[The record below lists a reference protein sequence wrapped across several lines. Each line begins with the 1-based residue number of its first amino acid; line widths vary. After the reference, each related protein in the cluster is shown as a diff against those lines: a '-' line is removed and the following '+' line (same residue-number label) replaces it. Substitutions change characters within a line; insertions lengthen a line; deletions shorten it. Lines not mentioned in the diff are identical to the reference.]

1 MKDDLMKR
9 LIYRLGKKIV
19 RILRIKEPDWYTT
32 KYVEFFGQAAND
44 LLAQKIED
52 AKNGLM
58 VCKFGTVE
66 LNAVC
71 CFLMNERG
79 VSAKELFD
87 SIVGRYD
94 VMPESAMKP
103 LCTNAGFFPNKLELG
118 YQYAHLVKED
128 IKEIDILGS
137 YDEEEEFLRDDL
149 AHCTKVDLEGYY
161 APFLWENPWTKQLKG
176 KRILV
181 VHPFTESIQAQYAR
195 REKLFTNP
203 DVLPE
208 FKELILVKA
217 VQSMAC
223 NGETTG
229 FDTWFDALEY
239 MKQEI
244 DKHDYD
250 IALIGCGAYGMNLA
264 AHVKRKGKIAI
275 HLAGWTQ
282 MLFGIYGNRWLED
295 QPEFKKLINEYW
307 IRPSAQE
314 RPKGVEVVEN
324 ACYW

>member
-1 MKDDLMKR
+1 MKK
-9 LIYRLGKKIV
+9 LIYRVGKKIV
-19 RILRIKEPDWYTT
+19 RTLKMKEPDWQTI
-32 KYVEFFGQAAND
+32 KYVEYSGQAAND
-44 LLAQKIED
+44 LIAEKITE
-52 AKNGLM
+52 ATSGFM
-58 VCKFGTVE
+58 VSKFGTVE

-79 VSAKELFD
+79 ISMKELLD
-87 SIVGRYD
+87 SVIGKYD
-94 VMPESAMKP
+94 IMPESAMKP

-118 YQYAHLVKED
+118 YRYAHLVKED

-137 YDEEEEFLRDDL
+137 YDEEEAFLAEEL

-161 APFLWENPWTKQLKG
+161 APFLWKNPWTKQLKG
-176 KRILV
+176 KRVLV

-195 REKLFTNP
+195 REKLFQNP

-217 VQSMAC
+217 VQSMAG
-223 NGETTG
+223 NGESSG
-229 FDTWFDALEY
+229 FETWFDALEY
-239 MKQEI
+239 MKKEI

-250 IALIGCGAYGMNLA
+250 VALIGCGAYGMNLA
-264 AHVKRKGKIAI
+264 AHVKRQGKIAV

-295 QPEFKKLINEYW
+295 QPEFRNLINEYW